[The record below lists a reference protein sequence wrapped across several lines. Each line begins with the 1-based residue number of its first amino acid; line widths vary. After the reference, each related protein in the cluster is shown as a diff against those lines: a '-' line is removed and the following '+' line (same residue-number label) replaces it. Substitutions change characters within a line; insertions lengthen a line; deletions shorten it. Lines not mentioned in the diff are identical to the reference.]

1 MKKNIKKIFKK
12 ILLIGIIIYL
22 IYIFFSQQKML
33 NLYKADKENFQ
44 KEIAIEKE
52 EQERLKQIKSNINSN
67 EYIENIAR
75 EKLDMYLPNEKLY
88 IDISK

>member
-1 MKKNIKKIFKK
+1 MKKNMKKVIKKILF
-12 ILLIGIIIYL
+12 LCIGIYL

-33 NLYKADKENFQ
+33 NAYQKDKDNYM

-52 EQERLKQIKSNINSN
+52 EQENLKKTRSNINSN
-67 EYIENIAR
+67 EYMEDIAR